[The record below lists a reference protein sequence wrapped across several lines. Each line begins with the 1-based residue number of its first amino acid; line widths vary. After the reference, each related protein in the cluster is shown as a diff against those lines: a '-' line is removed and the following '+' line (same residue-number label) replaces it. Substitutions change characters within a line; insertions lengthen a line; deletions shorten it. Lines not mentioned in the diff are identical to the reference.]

1 VTGAEAGGLGVA
13 LASAACLNWGFLR
26 QHGTVSRLPALSVRR
41 PLASL
46 RLLFANLRWLTG
58 FAVGLAGWALYVL
71 ALRLSPLSLVQAVS
85 AGGIGLLALLVVRT
99 TGTRLARREW
109 AGVTAAVLGLVLLGL
124 SLTGGGNAS
133 GRHGS
138 AVEVGLWIVVSLAAA
153 GLFAG
158 PIAPRLVGGA
168 GFGLAAGVLYAAGD
182 VATKAAVGGGAA
194 VLFTAAVLACHGLAF
209 VALQLGFQRG
219 GALATAGV
227 STLAMNALPIAAGML
242 VFGEGVP
249 GGGLGALRVLAFAEV
264 VSGAAALARPEG
276 ETEPD
281 RSAAQVPGTARASA
295 RHVPGTVSQPRSAAR
310 AASTAASGV

>member
-1 VTGAEAGGLGVA
+1 VA

-26 QHGTVSRLPALSVRR
+26 QHGTVSQLPALSVRR

-71 ALRLSPLSLVQAVS
+71 ALRLAPLSLVQAVS

-99 TGTRLARREW
+99 TGTRLERREW
-109 AGVTAAVLGLVLLGL
+109 AGVAAAVLGLVLLGL
-124 SLTGGGNAS
+124 SLAGGGGA

-138 AVEVGLWIVVSLAAA
+138 AVAVGVWIAASLAAA

-194 VLFTAAVLACHGLAF
+194 VLFTGAVLGCHGGAF

-219 GALATAGV
+219 SALATAGV

-242 VFGEGVP
+242 VFDEGVP
-249 GGGLGALRVLAFAEV
+249 AGVFGALRVLAFAAV
-264 VSGAAALARPEG
+264 VAGAALLARPE
-276 ETEPD
+276 
-281 RSAAQVPGTARASA
+281 PGA
-295 RHVPGTVSQPRSAAR
+295 RHVPGTVSQPMSASR
-310 AASTAASGV
+310 AASTSASVL

>member
-1 VTGAEAGGLGVA
+1 MTGAEAVRLGVA

-26 QHGTVSRLPALSVRR
+26 QHGAASRLPALSVRR

-71 ALRLSPLSLVQAVS
+71 ALRLAPLSLVQAVS

-99 TGTRLARREW
+99 AGTRLVRREW
-109 AGVTAAVLGLVLLGL
+109 AGVATAVLGLVLLGL
-124 SLTGGGNAS
+124 SLTGGANAT

-138 AVEVGLWIVVSLAAA
+138 PVDVGLWIVVSLAAA
-153 GLFAG
+153 GPFAG
-158 PIAPRLVGGA
+158 PLAPRLAGGA
-168 GFGLAAGVLYAAGD
+168 GFGVAAGVLYAAGD

-194 VLFTAAVLACHGLAF
+194 VLFTAAVLVCHGLAF

-227 STLAMNALPIAAGML
+227 STLAMNALPIAAGMV
-242 VFGEGVP
+242 VFAEGVP
-249 GGGLGALRVLAFAEV
+249 GGALGTLRLLAFAAV
-264 VSGAAALARPEG
+264 VSGAAVLARPE
-276 ETEPD
+276 PD
-281 RSAAQVPGTARASA
+281 RRAAQVPGTCLA
-295 RHVPGTVSQPRSAAR
+295 P
-310 AASTAASGV
+310 

>member
-1 VTGAEAGGLGVA
+1 VTRAEAGGLALA
-13 LASAACLNWGFLR
+13 LASAACLNWGLLR

-58 FAVGLAGWALYVL
+58 FAVGLAGWGLYVV
-71 ALRLSPLSLVQAVS
+71 ALRLAPLSLVQAVA
-85 AGGIGLLALLVVRT
+85 AGGIGLLALLVERT
-99 TGTRLARREW
+99 TGTRLSGRER
-109 AGVTAAVLGLVLLGL
+109 AGVASAVLGLALLGL
-124 SLTGGGNAS
+124 SLAGGGGV

-138 AVEVGLWIVVSLAAA
+138 AAAVGVWIAASLAVA

-168 GFGLAAGVLYAAGD
+168 GFGIAAGVLYAAGD

-194 VLFTAAVLACHGLAF
+194 VLFTVAVLGCHGLAF
-209 VALQLGFQRG
+209 VALQLAFQRG

-242 VFGEGVP
+242 VYGEGVP
-249 GGGLGALRVLAFAEV
+249 AGAFGGLRVLAFAAV
-264 VSGAAALARPEG
+264 VAGAALLARSG
-276 ETEPD
+276 PD
-281 RSAAQVPGTARASA
+281 RRAAQVPGTGPAGA
-295 RHVPGTVSQPRSAAR
+295 RHVPGTVSQPRSASR
-310 AASTAASGV
+310 AASTSASVL